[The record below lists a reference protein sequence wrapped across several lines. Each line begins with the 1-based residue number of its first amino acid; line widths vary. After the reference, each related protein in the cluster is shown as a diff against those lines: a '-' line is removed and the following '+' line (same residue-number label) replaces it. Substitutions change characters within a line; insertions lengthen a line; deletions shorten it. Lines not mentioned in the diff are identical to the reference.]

1 MPGFAAQCCRSGSCA
16 AQFPSPSFHAS
27 LTLDGCR
34 RAQEPPAAYY
44 RKQKGAEPSQPP
56 RVLPGEGGGER
67 SDECVH
73 RWTDSV
79 DCAEHFAAEPRSR
92 DVAEVKDDE
101 GAPSKR
107 AAGRRQS

>member
-56 RVLPGEGGGER
+56 RALPERAGENAPTSVSTAGRTR
-67 SDECVH
+67 S
-73 RWTDSV
+73 T
-79 DCAEHFAAEPRSR
+79 
-92 DVAEVKDDE
+92 
-101 GAPSKR
+101 APSTSPLSR
-107 AAGRRQS
+107 ALETWPR